1 MTEPVVTAP
10 VEGFAG
16 LDVVGNYDSGVN
28 LLREFYIPVLQ
39 RAQRYDRVAGYFF
52 SSSFVSAAAGISRF
66 IAGGGQIRMLVGA
79 KLTHGDREALLGEVS
94 LDDVLAE
101 RLELGEDLAADE
113 VAANRLQV
121 IAWLIREGRL
131 QIRIGVPCDEKGVPL
146 ADGEASDKY
155 FHSKFGILTDG
166 EGDQVVF
173 SGTINESAA
182 GWQKNFENF
191 SAYQSTQPVDVWNAY
206 AQPLV
211 ERFGELW
218 RGSQVGDFKTVKL
231 PTAIENRLLRLIPND
246 EDWVPSIEDPDWPPI
261 IEPIE
266 LSGDDREVLR
276 SVREAPATGTGV
288 GLVSSG
294 VTAWPHQE
302 AIARHIVETW
312 PRSYLLADEVGLGK
326 TIEAGLALRELL
338 LSGTIET
345 ALLLVPASVLIQ
357 WQEELAEKL
366 LLDVPRLERRS
377 LRWADGRSQPLRSG
391 DDQWRSAPVLL
402 ASSHLARRRGQR
414 QQLVNGRPW
423 DLVLLDE
430 THHARRR
437 GAKPTDTPNQMLAT
451 LLALSEHDMWKG
463 LLLASATPMQLH
475 THDLWD
481 LLDLFGLHGMWSQ
494 SAEKMEGYFKQLRE
508 PFGARNWR
516 FLRRMLADHFAARGV
531 RPDPVIEARVNDEL
545 GYVAGDRI
553 LKLHTTGIDRAGL
566 DLIPPEE
573 RVLWDLWL
581 RASTPVKDRVFRTT
595 RTTLRQYRATGIL
608 PSETVIPDRHVS
620 DEFLALGDAQ
630 DLYERIDTYIRGRH
644 DALIAAG
651 GKGVPLGFIMTVYR
665 RRLTSSFYSVRR
677 SLERRRDVLVNQK
690 RLVDLLDDDDE
701 FALESVPDFEDLD
714 LDLINVDVEA
724 EIKDLDDFIRDL
736 TEQPPDEPKMAR
748 LHELLHE
755 SFQGGHRTVVI
766 FTQYTD
772 TLYYLRERLRA
783 TFGNQIICYFGG
795 GGERWDDVTET
806 WERLTKE
813 QVKDLFRRGS
823 EVRILIGTDS
833 MSEGLNLQTCDRL
846 INFDLP
852 WNFMRVEQRIGRV
865 DRIGGLP
872 DIRVTNLFYNG
883 TVEQDIYDR
892 IKDRHDWFTHVI
904 GNAQPVL
911 AATESV
917 IQRAAMGKI
926 SGKEAADELDDLI
939 DRFENAD
946 LRLEDL
952 DAVPH
957 HDEPLRPAMTLA
969 GLQGALL
976 GVEAVRAKFYEHP
989 AIDGAW
995 LVEVGAAKHEV
1006 TFDPTIYEANIGLQL
1021 LSWGTPLLNQLLAEV
1036 EPSDS
1041 GE

>member
-1 MTEPVVTAP
+1 M
-10 VEGFAG
+10 
-16 LDVVGNYDSGVN
+16 
-28 LLREFYIPVLQ
+28 
-39 RAQRYDRVAGYFF
+39 
-52 SSSFVSAAAGISRF
+52 
-66 IAGGGQIRMLVGA
+66 
-79 KLTHGDREALLGEVS
+79 
-94 LDDVLAE
+94 
-101 RLELGEDLAADE
+101 
-113 VAANRLQV
+113 
-121 IAWLIREGRL
+121 
-131 QIRIGVPCDEKGVPL
+131 
-146 ADGEASDKY
+146 
-155 FHSKFGILTDG
+155 
-166 EGDQVVF
+166 
-173 SGTINESAA
+173 
-182 GWQKNFENF
+182 
-191 SAYQSTQPVDVWNAY
+191 WNAY

-211 ERFGELW
+211 ERFEELW
-218 RGSQVGDFKTVKL
+218 RGSRVGDFKTVEL
-231 PTAIENRLLRLIPND
+231 PTAIQERLLRLIPDD